1 MPFEPNYVWK
11 TAKRIRE
18 RGRGGGG
25 EGEVPK
31 GTLYKIIKKK
41 VGFFALKIRK
51 K

>member
-18 RGRGGGG
+18 R
-25 EGEVPK
+25 EGVVTK